1 MDVGSLSR
9 PLRNPEESGEAETH
23 VSALPVQIQSNSDC
37 SGAPLVSQQSKMQF
51 ILCLTPAA
59 LCMKP
64 ASSLLSLDHAAAE
77 QNSNLSSLAA
87 SSASLKGSY
96 RLADLTRPDSK
107 HKARECG
114 EQRPLTSPERVLPRG
129 AVQGCSQVLFSYEAP
144 TAGRAERSPHDLR
157 RLFLNGS
164 PADGALLP
172 RGGAAVP
179 ALLAGARRSPP
190 GRPGRRRAGR
200 AGAGAGP
207 GGGAR
212 GSAEA
217 RFCPRERF
225 AARCRF
231 WPRLKPAP
239 PPARELCVS
248 PKGSQTRSPKKQRK
262 GGKLGS
268 RRSPRPGGKS
278 SSPHKVG
285 RSVTP
290 RPPANSCL
298 PAPRSRAARGS
309 SPAGRPPTD
318 RPGPRPRLRS
328 PPPSRRQVPACL
340 HRGGGSGSRERAGCC
355 PAGPAPARTT
365 SALSGRRQGTPAAA
379 GCSFSG
385 PRPPVMLNFP
395 VPSAGAAGLGGAGGR
410 AIPALAPARP
420 LPAGAATGPSTGAPT
435 ARPGAPPV
443 RGAAPRTHR
452 DEDPRPGLRPG
463 PGQPL
468 RSGAAPGPARES
480 VTPAQRP
487 VRAAAHPRSVSKQ
500 CLRQPR
506 RALRRGAQAAPA
518 SPLRADWLE
527 YGLSEKGPWPV
538 EGEI

>member
-1 MDVGSLSR
+1 MGS
-9 PLRNPEESGEAETH
+9 
-23 VSALPVQIQSNSDC
+23 
-37 SGAPLVSQQSKMQF
+37 APTQERK
-51 ILCLTPAA
+51 AA
-59 LCMKP
+59 WEP
-64 ASSLLSLDHAAAE
+64 
-77 QNSNLSSLAA
+77 
-87 SSASLKGSY
+87 
-96 RLADLTRPDSK
+96 
-107 HKARECG
+107 
-114 EQRPLTSPERVLPRG
+114 
-129 AVQGCSQVLFSYEAP
+129 AVQPGVNCC
-144 TAGRAERSPHDLR
+144 RS
-157 RLFLNGS
+157 GS

-231 WPRLKPAP
+231 WRRLKPAP
-239 PPARELCVS
+239 PPARELRVS

-262 GGKLGS
+262 GRKLGS

-290 RPPANSCL
+290 RPPATSCL

-318 RPGPRPRLRS
+318 RTGPRPPLRS

-340 HRGGGSGSRERAGCC
+340 HRGGGSGSRGRAGCC
-355 PAGPAPARTT
+355 PAGPAPARAT
-365 SALSGRRQGTPAAA
+365 SALSGRRQGTPRGRRLLLLRAKAA
-379 GCSFSG
+379 GDVKLSG
-385 PRPPVMLNFP
+385 AERRSRGAGGSRGPGDPGSRSRSTSPRGRCHRPLHGSPD
-395 VPSAGAAGLGGAGGR
+395 GAAGSAAGPRG
-410 AIPALAPARP
+410 P
-420 LPAGAATGPSTGAPT
+420 LRAPT
-435 ARPGAPPV
+435 GMRT
-443 RGAAPRTHR
+443 RGQGCGR
-452 DEDPRPGLRPG
+452 G
-463 PGQPL
+463 PGKPP

-487 VRAAAHPRSVSKQ
+487 VRAAAHPRSVSKK

-506 RALRRGAQAAPA
+506 RALRGERRQRPPRRSAQIGWNMVFWKRVLGQLKGKSDFSGGFACQLQDLCPCQPVAPFKQIPPVFPNKWLCNVA
-518 SPLRADWLE
+518 RIFPPPLGVVFERRISARVSRIRWHN
-527 YGLSEKGPWPV
+527 
-538 EGEI
+538 EG